1 MLAEEMNVRS
11 GIAVITHIVVIDG
24 YHLWKNN
31 YIAYDLLNKS
41 FRYSEMYNPDDV
53 ENFVTYMQKQLD
65 TVEPEINREDL
76 RRIFLDIYANPV
88 CTKELLAKEKNT
100 GAILL

>member
-1 MLAEEMNVRS
+1 MR
-11 GIAVITHIVVIDG
+11 VIEG

-41 FRYSEMYNPDDV
+41 FRYSEMYNLEDV
-53 ENFVTYMQKQLD
+53 ENFVTYMQKQLN

-88 CTKELLAKEKNT
+88 CTKELLEKEKTT
-100 GAILL
+100 GSILL